1 MSRIAKAAKGKIE
14 KSAQGWP
21 VVVYFAL
28 FGGFFLGY
36 VIGRI
41 ALNGY
46 PHPWHWLSALVGGAA
61 GCLAGWIWYRA
72 RGDII

>member
-1 MSRIAKAAKGKIE
+1 MSRIAKTAKAKIE

-28 FGGFFLGY
+28 FGGAFLGY
-36 VIGRI
+36 LIARI
-41 ALNGY
+41 ALDGS
-46 PHPWHWLSALVGGAA
+46 PHPLHWLSGVVGAILGYL
-61 GCLAGWIWYRA
+61 GGWIWYRA